1 MIRFA
6 FIVFIIVFG
15 MSFVL
20 VSDFIS
26 FLEVV
31 GMVFVRLVIW
41 GVEVLVWV
49 ILIVWFVNVI
59 EIRWRVILIF
69 FYKKIFMF

>member
-49 ILIVWFVNVI
+49 IFIVWFVNVI
-59 EIRWRVILIF
+59 EIRWRLILIF

>member
-1 MIRFA
+1 MIRFV

-49 ILIVWFVNVI
+49 IFIVWFVNVI
-59 EIRWRVILIF
+59 EIRWRLILIF